1 MKKTIVIPLI
11 LILLGFKCKESEK
24 VSNQNTTINEE
35 TLVSEEKLENEIE
48 YEDRFSMISTF
59 PEIAD
64 TSEFIREM
72 IDFFKI
78 EVDFQEKDELSGRI
92 NEYKKIKIYGSD
104 NSFVI
109 LEYEYDGGTMAAF
122 PWRYQI
128 LMSED
133 GKPIESFSG
142 LRYELIEVIP
152 NEEPFLLILKVT
164 SRGNGG
170 HEIYQAVEGK
180 LKNIYEGYFNC
191 DLKTYDKY
199 QDLAVYEPE
208 ELEIK
213 IKDDNGDGFNDL
225 IFEGKLIY
233 LMAKSPKGFWYDV
246 DEINGKTIEYS
257 IENPWKKSPIRFVFL
272 YDKETGH
279 LVAKENYHE
288 KYELE

>member
-1 MKKTIVIPLI
+1 M
-11 LILLGFKCKESEK
+11 LLGFKCNESEK
-24 VSNQNTTINEE
+24 AINQTTTVEEE
-35 TLVSEEKLENEIE
+35 TLVG
-48 YEDRFSMISTF
+48 EDRKVDEVNLDERFSMISTF

-72 IDFFKI
+72 IDFFEI

-92 NEYKKIKIYGSD
+92 NEYKKIKINGSE

-109 LEYEYDGGTMAAF
+109 LEYEYKGGAMATF

-133 GKPIESFSG
+133 GKPIETFSG
-142 LRYELIEVIP
+142 LRYELIEIIP
-152 NEEPFLLILKVT
+152 NENPFLLILKVS

-170 HEIYQAVEGK
+170 HEIYKVVDGK
-180 LKNIYEGYFNC
+180 LENVYEGYYDY
-191 DLKTYDKY
+191 DLRTYDNH

-208 ELEIK
+208 ELTIK

-257 IENPWKKSPIRFVFL
+257 IENPWKKSSIKFVFL
-272 YDKETGH
+272 FDEKTGH
-279 LVAKENYHE
+279 FVAKENYHE
-288 KYELE
+288 KYELEVK